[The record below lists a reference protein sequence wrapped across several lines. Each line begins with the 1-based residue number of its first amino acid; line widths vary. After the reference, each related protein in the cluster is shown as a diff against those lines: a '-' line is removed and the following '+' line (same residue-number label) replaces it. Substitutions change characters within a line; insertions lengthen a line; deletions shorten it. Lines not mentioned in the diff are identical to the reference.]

1 MLAPL
6 HMNGLNLW
14 RDPGSVGPGGS
25 SKQWFAYG
33 RKRFFGT
40 RDEFEDILRA
50 LLRETEDKIEV
61 LEEKRTVALTKAQ
74 KKPTKVI
81 AKEVTKIENQI
92 KDVERQHT
100 AIIRRAAKLEIP
112 VISLKANAI
121 FDKLERKKKQ
131 RREDDLILILYALN
145 KLH

>member
-1 MLAPL
+1 MLLPL
-6 HMNGLNLW
+6 LQNLT
-14 RDPGSVGPGGS
+14 PPPGGS
-25 SKQWFAYG
+25 SDGGQWFAYG

-40 RDEFEDILRA
+40 RDDFENILRE
-50 LLRETEDKIEV
+50 LLRETEDKLEV
-61 LEEKRTVALTKAQ
+61 LEEKRTVALTK
-74 KKPTKVI
+74 KPTKVV

-112 VISLKANAI
+112 VISLKAIAI